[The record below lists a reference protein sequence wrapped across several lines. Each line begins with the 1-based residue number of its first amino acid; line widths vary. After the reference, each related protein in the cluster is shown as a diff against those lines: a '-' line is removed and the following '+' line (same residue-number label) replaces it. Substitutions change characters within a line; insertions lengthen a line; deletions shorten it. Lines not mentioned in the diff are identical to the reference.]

1 MAATD
6 RNRNRKTLIAC
17 VAVVAGMVGLSF
29 ASVPLY
35 DWFCRVTGYGGTTQ
49 VAARESATVT
59 ERVIRVRFDAS
70 TNPQLGWRFEP
81 LQREMTL
88 QVGQT
93 ALAYYRATNL
103 ESTVN
108 TGTSTFNVTPQKAGL
123 YFAKIECFC
132 FTEQQ
137 LEPGQ
142 SVDMPVT
149 FFVDP
154 EIESDPNLDEVTT
167 ITLSYTF
174 FRAVPDKQD
183 VADTAVFVGQ
193 NTNKPAE
200 MN

>member
-17 VAVVAGMVGLSF
+17 ATVVAGMVGLSF

-35 DWFCRVTGYGGTTQ
+35 DLFCRVTGYGGTTQ
-49 VAARESATVT
+49 VAASDSATVT
-59 ERVIRVRFDAS
+59 ERIIRVRFDAS
-70 TNPQLGWRFEP
+70 TNPHLGWRFEP
-81 LQREMTL
+81 VQREMTL

-108 TGTSTFNVTPQKAGL
+108 TGTATFNVTPQKAGL

-149 FFVDP
+149 FFIDP
-154 EIESDPNLDEVTT
+154 EIESDPNLDEVKT

-174 FRAVPDKQD
+174 FRAATDETDAADK
-183 VADTAVFVGQ
+183 TASVNQ
-193 NTNKPAE
+193 TSNKPAE